1 MNKNHYFDKN
11 NIASI
16 FIYKKHLSDVVLN
29 NKKKTE
35 TTLF

>member
-1 MNKNHYFDKN
+1 MNKNYYFDKN
-11 NIASI
+11 NIVSI
-16 FIYKKHLSDVVLN
+16 FIYKKHLNDVVLN